1 MSNMFPLASRDM
13 DVGNSNSHVNGRA
26 TAWIVSAGVFV
37 VNLDLF
43 IVNVA
48 VPVIGTDFGDAPL
61 TSLSWVL
68 NAYAIVFAALLVVAG
83 RLADR
88 YGPRRTFLLG
98 LALFSVASVLCAV
111 APSTGWLIAARGVQA
126 AGAAALMPTS
136 LALLLIVTPLERRPG
151 AIRGWAAIGGIAAG
165 LGPVVGGVLV
175 EADWRWT
182 FLVNVPVGML
192 GLLTGARLLPADS
205 PDRDGPLPD
214 LAGAA
219 LLTLAIGSLALGL
232 VEAGDWGWASPGVV
246 GSLAAAVVLG
256 VGFWWRSAHHRAPI
270 VEIPMLRV
278 RTFGVATLSALLF
291 TVSFAAVLL
300 TSVLWCQQ
308 VWGYSAIRTGLAIAP
323 GPLVVPV
330 VTILSG
336 PAIRRFGAGATAMTG
351 CLLIA
356 VGLGWWTA
364 TLDTDPHFLTQFFPG
379 MLITG
384 VGVGFALPTLIGAAA
399 TALPSARFAT
409 GSAVTT
415 MARQTGSV
423 LGVAVT
429 ATLLGTPRTADEALT
444 AFHHG
449 WSAAAVA
456 SVVAA
461 ATTLGIRARAR
472 GAGTAAGPATHVHT
486 PTSPTSTPPAG
497 PAVES

>member
-1 MSNMFPLASRDM
+1 
-13 DVGNSNSHVNGRA
+13 
-26 TAWIVSAGVFV
+26 
-37 VNLDLF
+37 
-43 IVNVA
+43 
-48 VPVIGTDFGDAPL
+48 
-61 TSLSWVL
+61 
-68 NAYAIVFAALLVVAG
+68 
-83 RLADR
+83 
-88 YGPRRTFLLG
+88 
-98 LALFSVASVLCAV
+98 
-111 APSTGWLIAARGVQA
+111 
-126 AGAAALMPTS
+126 MPTS
-136 LALLLIVTPLERRPG
+136 LALLLIVTPAERRPG

-182 FLVNVPVGML
+182 FLVNVPVGVA
-192 GLLTGARLLPADS
+192 GLLTGARLLPADR

-232 VEAGDWGWASPGVV
+232 VEADDWGWASPG
-246 GSLAAAVVLG
+246 VLG

-291 TVSFAAVLL
+291 TVAFAAVLL

-308 VWGYSAIRTGLAIAP
+308 VWGYSAIRTCLAIAP

-336 PAIRRFGAGATAMTG
+336 PVIRRFGAGVTSMTG

-356 VGLGWWTA
+356 VGLGWWA
-364 TLDTDPHFLTQFFPG
+364 AALDTDPHYLTQFFPG

-384 VGVGFALPTLIGAAA
+384 VGVGLALPTLIGAAA
-399 TALPSARFAT
+399 GALPAARFAT

-429 ATLLGTPRTADEALT
+429 ATLLGTPRTPDAALT

-449 WSAAAVA
+449 WTAAVVAAVA
-456 SVVAA
+456 VGATALGMRVHAQEPSVV
-461 ATTLGIRARAR
+461 
-472 GAGTAAGPATHVHT
+472 
-486 PTSPTSTPPAG
+486 
-497 PAVES
+497 ESLS

>member
-1 MSNMFPLASRDM
+1 M
-13 DVGNSNSHVNGRA
+13 NGRA
-26 TAWIVSAGVFV
+26 TSWIVSAGVFV

-48 VPVIGTDFGDAPL
+48 VPAIGADLGDVPL

-88 YGPRRTFLLG
+88 YGHRRTFLLG
-98 LALFSVASVLCAV
+98 LTLFSVASVLCAV
-111 APSTGWLIAARGVQA
+111 APSVGWLIAARALQA
-126 AGAAALMPTS
+126 AGAAALLPTS
-136 LALLLIVTPLERRPG
+136 LALLLIVTPAERRPG
-151 AIRGWAAIGGIAAG
+151 AIRWWAAIGGVAAG

-182 FLVNVPVGML
+182 FLVNVPVGVA
-192 GLLTGARLLPADS
+192 GLLTGVRLLPADS

-214 LAGAA
+214 LTGAVM
-219 LLTLAIGSLALGL
+219 LTLTIGSLALGL
-232 VEAGDWGWASPGVV
+232 VEADDWGWASPGVV
-246 GSLAAAVVLG
+246 GSLAAAGVLG
-256 VGFWWRSAHHRAPI
+256 VGFWWRSARHPVPI
-270 VEIPMLRV
+270 VEIPILRV

-291 TVSFAAVLL
+291 TVAFAAVLL

-336 PAIRRFGAGATAMTG
+336 PVIRRFGAGVTSMTG

-356 VGLGWWTA
+356 AGLGWWAGVLGTE
-364 TLDTDPHFLTQFFPG
+364 PHYLTQFFPG

-384 VGVGFALPTLIGAAA
+384 VGVGLALPTLIGAAA
-399 TALPSARFAT
+399 TALPAARFAT

-423 LGVAVT
+423 LGVALT
-429 ATLLGTPRTADEALT
+429 ATLLGTPRTADTALT

-449 WSAAAVA
+449 W
-456 SVVAA
+456 
-461 ATTLGIRARAR
+461 
-472 GAGTAAGPATHVHT
+472 TAAGVAALAAASTALGMRVPAAREPGASAALDVGAR
-486 PTSPTSTPPAG
+486 PASR
-497 PAVES
+497 P